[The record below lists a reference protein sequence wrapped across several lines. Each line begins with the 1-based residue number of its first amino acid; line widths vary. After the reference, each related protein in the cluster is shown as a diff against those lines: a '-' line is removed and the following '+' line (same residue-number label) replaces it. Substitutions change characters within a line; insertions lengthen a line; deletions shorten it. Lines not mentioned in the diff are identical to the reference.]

1 MRGEDVFR
9 EVYDRVQPGSPPHA
23 RGRRHGMLDLKNNL
37 RLTPACAGKT
47 GRVWAPRRR
56 NQAHPRMRG
65 EDVWAAYSAS
75 PGEGSPPH
83 ARGRL
88 IVVIPGTVRV
98 RLTPACAGKTEASAA
113 STAASRAHPRMRG
126 EDDDKAPAAGMMNGS
141 PPHARGRRVQARRG
155 NHFLRLTPA
164 CAGKTVDSESPWSF
178 AKAHPRMRGED
189 SPTSR
194 RNLIARGS
202 PPHARGRR
210 LDFPENPTKLFSS
223 LPIFLSSQPS
233 PLKRFLCRVLG
244 VRLTLWKQH

>member
-98 RLTPACAGKTEASAA
+98 RLTPACAGKTYSRNSRNCP
-113 STAASRAHPRMRG
+113 STAHPRMRG
-126 EDDDKAPAAGMMNGS
+126 EDGGLGCIDGGFEGS
-141 PPHARGRRVQARRG
+141 PPHARGRRRQGPGGRNDERLTPACAGKTRTSPPWQSFSPAHPRMRGEDRRFREPVEFREGSPPHARGRQSDVPEEL
-155 NHFLRLTPA
+155 NRPRLTPA
-164 CAGKTVDSESPWSF
+164 CAGKTVRFPRESDKVVLQF
-178 AKAHPRMRGED
+178 
-189 SPTSR
+189 T
-194 RNLIARGS
+194 N
-202 PPHARGRR
+202 
-210 LDFPENPTKLFSS
+210 FS
-223 LPIFLSSQPS
+223 
-233 PLKRFLCRVLG
+233 
-244 VRLTLWKQH
+244 